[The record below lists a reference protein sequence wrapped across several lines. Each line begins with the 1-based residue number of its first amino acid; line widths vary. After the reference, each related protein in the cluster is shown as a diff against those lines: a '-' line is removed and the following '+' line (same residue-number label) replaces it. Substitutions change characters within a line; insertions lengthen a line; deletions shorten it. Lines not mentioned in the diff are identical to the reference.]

1 MACPRVLAVA
11 AATLAGCAVPPP
23 GAPAL
28 SEPQKDAV
36 LWAAQTVLASGSCP
50 GATAELADAPVRLD
64 DPRLPR
70 GALRQRVR
78 VEGCGHRGLLNM
90 LVVPARNGAAASVT
104 PLLPGTTAAD
114 PLLQREGLRLAI
126 MAVKAAAPD
135 CDRIAVNDTRADDVA
150 TGMPGESGRAAARR
164 PWGEIWTLSACGRA
178 FAVRVRFAPGRDATE
193 ITVEPVA
200 VRPPA

>member
-64 DPRLPR
+64 DPRLPG
-70 GALRQRVR
+70 GALRQPVR

-90 LVVPARNGAAASVT
+90 LVVPARDGAAAGVT

-126 MAVKAAAPD
+126 MAARAAAPD
-135 CDRIAVNDTRADDVA
+135 CDRIAVNDTRAGDAA
-150 TGMPGESGRAAARR
+150 TGAAR
-164 PWGEIWTLSACGRA
+164 PWSEIWTLSACGRA

-193 ITVEPVA
+193 IAVDPVA
-200 VRPPA
+200 IRPPA